1 MNNLKVELLTSIKYS
16 HRNFIR
22 FKIQAINRQNSMY
35 VLCIIDGRVVNTWT
49 TMARYT
55 VFNENILSK

>member
-22 FKIQAINRQNSMY
+22 FKIQARNRQKSVYY
-35 VLCIIDGRVVNTWT
+35 VYFDGRVVNTWT